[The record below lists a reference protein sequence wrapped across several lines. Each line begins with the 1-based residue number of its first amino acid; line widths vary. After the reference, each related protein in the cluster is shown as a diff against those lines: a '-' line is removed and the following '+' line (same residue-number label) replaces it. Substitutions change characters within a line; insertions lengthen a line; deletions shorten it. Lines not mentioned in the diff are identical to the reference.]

1 MEVGEKIRKLKL
13 VKKIFQKVPYK
24 TIKWLCKCDCGNEK
38 IIADSSIRSG
48 RTVSCGCAKSSRN
61 EYYETKIYLE
71 KMKTKLTRNTI
82 INNNGCWIWNKSRH
96 KQGYANVSYRGT
108 LQLGHRVSY
117 ELFKG
122 KIPENTKVCHKCDV
136 TSCCNPNHLFL
147 GSQQDNV
154 DDAIS
159 KGKYHNRKQGKPVR
173 RKFSFSQAQEIKKMN
188 SEGMSVKELA
198 KKYSCSISCIRNIVI
213 GETYIKEFPQEI

>member
-71 KMKTKLTRNTI
+71 KMKTKLTR
-82 INNNGCWIWNKSRH
+82 
-96 KQGYANVSYRGT
+96 
-108 LQLGHRVSY
+108 
-117 ELFKG
+117 KG
-122 KIPENTKVCHKCDV
+122 KKVAWGQSIIFQIV
-136 TSCCNPNHLFL
+136 
-147 GSQQDNV
+147 
-154 DDAIS
+154 
-159 KGKYHNRKQGKPVR
+159 
-173 RKFSFSQAQEIKKMN
+173 
-188 SEGMSVKELA
+188 LA
-198 KKYSCSISCIRNIVI
+198 KAH
-213 GETYIKEFPQEI
+213 QERTSFNNLTTGKR